1 MRISEKGIYLI
12 KKYEGVRLD
21 SYYCPAGILTIG
33 YGHTGLDVFDNQKI
47 SIDEAERLLIK
58 DLVKFEK
65 IVNKRLKIT
74 QNQNQFD
81 ALVSHTYNTGGSDTL
96 FKIINNRNSID
107 DIEYWWTSKYI
118 TADGIELKGLVK
130 RRKEEFNIY
139 IA

>member
-33 YGHTGLDVFDNQKI
+33 YGHTGTDVFDNQKI

-139 IA
+139 KS